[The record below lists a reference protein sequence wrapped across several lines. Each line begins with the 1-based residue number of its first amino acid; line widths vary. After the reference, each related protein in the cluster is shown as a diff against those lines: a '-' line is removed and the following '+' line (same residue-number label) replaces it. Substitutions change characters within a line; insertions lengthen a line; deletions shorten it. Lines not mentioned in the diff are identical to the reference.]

1 MKTNKNFFS
10 THFERYS
17 KFPSDDYVYGQSNK
31 NKSEYGR
38 FLILFILIAILIGL
52 FIGAIGKT
60 NKISTTDTQ
69 REIMQK
75 YEEDKATAQNS

>member
-17 KFPSDDYVYGQSNK
+17 KFPNDDYVYGQSNK

-38 FLILFILIAILIGL
+38 FLILFILIGILIGL

-60 NKISTTDTQ
+60 NRISTTDTQ

>member
-1 MKTNKNFFS
+1 MKTSKHFFS
-10 THFERYS
+10 THFEKYS
-17 KFPSDDYVYGQSNK
+17 KFPPKDYVYGQSNK

-38 FLILFILIAILIGL
+38 FLILFILIGILLAL

-75 YEEDKATAQNS
+75 YEEDKGKAQNS